1 MKEESAQGLDWD
13 SDEKV
18 VEGSVTESE
27 REDEKLTLKRL
38 FFAQDTSFKS
48 DPSFHSGLRGI
59 YGEASS
65 PEIRLVYKLKEYL
78 QEQMNKHMINP
89 LCEGGSET
97 ELSQALTQDEMKSP
111 LFTEKGPQDDQVLDS
126 EWQNDH
132 NYPAGFD
139 AEDLGFL
146 QRPEKELSDGGDSP
160 EISLLS
166 GVVIT
171 SYGMVEVKKKS
182 SEKLEGSSVLS
193 ESLKEVALPS
203 REIRGEDSSC
213 EMLVPTIEDSSGLSE
228 SILGKYPFI
237 VNKFETRELLKPL
250 SDLGSPKSM
259 SPLDHLLICQE
270 DGLSEDIQENEKN
283 DALPAEL
290 LTALNTLSESVVE
303 SICQRME
310 RGSRPCAEDGCLGT
324 EPNISQTDDD
334 CTQIAGMNFEFQHS
348 LQPFGQGPKLAEP
361 LFKDITMQQDKE
373 DPSSFG
379 QETLAHQNVACLDGP
394 SKERDLNSME
404 TNTVMET
411 SYMLRRSARLKTV
424 REGATPKNIDE
435 AYKMPEETLQ
445 KTDNTLPTEY
455 FRTQDSAFQNNSDEK
470 SVEWSKKQIL
480 SAYSCDEQIKKSRRT
495 AKPKKSHR
503 SILKLSSINRR
514 DIYGES
520 PLHKAAQA
528 DDSTLVK
535 KYIKLGGNVKL
546 ADYAGWTALHEAS
559 MDGFYKTVLELLKG
573 GADVNCKGM
582 KQITPI
588 YDAVLNGHYK
598 VAELLLQNG
607 ADPLFRNDYGKC
619 ALDEASDPHM
629 KQLLEQYIHKPRRYP
644 TVEQRNRSE
653 LLHPED
659 TYQHKKPEC
668 SPRSSQYFNNENS
681 RGIKDRKIEVSKGNK
696 GNLLSNKGAVNE
708 NHQKIS
714 KNKKLIPTRNEQST
728 VDQINAKEPPKI
740 NMQNVHEPKNFVP
753 VRERES
759 RTVPKR
765 TEMSGRKSNTRIP
778 VTTSSKRITRSIAH
792 QQQNPETFCDLSEK
806 SGTMTDS
813 VTPMLKN
820 HLGHNSE
827 VFSVSKGRGTCQDDI
842 TSLTLMTQEEPSQSI
857 RSADCQK
864 EPDILESETAEPAEA
879 ILSGLPSY
887 EEAKLSLATKGSDHT
902 APHEKPVPCEAS
914 DNNLSQKSESVT
926 AWEKCFLSFV
936 DRNVNNGND
945 SNDDGDGGCLS
956 EATMLP
962 EKMTCFVNY
971 ENQNNCK
978 MNSEHEE
985 ESSSQYYLPS
995 ETRSLLQENVF
1006 QEVSQQD
1013 IINLSDSDCTVI
1025 SERYVVNDVQNIR
1038 RITSDVNPEQIP
1050 LANTGTPSTPD
1061 LSGQI
1066 SGVEI
1071 STSLHNNNTAAPS
1084 SLVNQ
1089 TDEERMAKVR
1099 GEESSERTCTEKT
1112 QESCQK
1118 RTEYTGQSHE
1128 KEASKMEIKQSELPE
1143 SDVIPNKNVRST
1155 KNIDE
1160 DLRDSSQLKQGM
1172 EKTVPSL
1179 SDKGMTDNVNREQN
1193 TKSHKEARG
1202 KRSPDTYVPRNL
1214 QLHEKRV
1221 QIKRKRQDLQ
1231 ETTYSQDLSSSIST
1245 NKDLQN
1251 QSQQEDSSDPKA
1263 SKIPEPS
1270 AFGKEVLPDKP
1281 SYGTV
1286 TKVHKRNA
1294 KGKSRLHLAAKRGD
1308 LSLVKALIESEAHL
1322 NQKDNAGWTALHEAA
1337 NKGFNEVMV
1346 ELLKAGANVNSESLG
1361 GLLPIHNAVEGNH
1374 LKAAEILL
1382 QHGANPNQKDGDQK
1396 SALDRAEDENMKKLL
1411 KSYSGNETRE
1421 ICHSK
1426 VTEKLSSRLK
1436 RQKPESC
1443 CKTKHAGPLSF
1454 SHQDSTRERAP
1465 VHESI
1470 CTILQDIEE
1479 KQESLLLFEIRTPK
1493 DADQYS
1499 EKMLQIKDIM
1509 DSVLAKQK
1517 KERDDLAKKYRA
1529 SVESFKHGALR
1540 EQLAN
1545 LAARQKSLLMVAQK
1559 QKKLSQ
1565 KIQNY
1570 KNTRNR
1576 SGLDMRGE
1584 QPDSRNSSENDKG
1597 SPTPVERTGQPDLAS
1612 DPVGSPASPPSRNG
1626 QKTQCATESRQEDN
1640 QNLDSCISERGAYE
1654 KAAESECF
1662 SFNELMR
1669 KGRPGDPTLERTSK
1683 SNYTHSIERV
1693 KLPPQPMTPSAPAEY
1708 LQEENYIEVITA
1720 KGSKSLNPSAITET
1734 LNVLETTSA
1743 TVRNNIHQPSSVCQ
1757 PALTS
1762 CLLPGNTAK
1771 KTVSQD
1777 PPRAV
1782 SESLMQSFLTH
1793 QGNARVDSRALLR
1806 MKQNHTESRPIGAL
1820 AANSQINF
1828 SSESANQNNK
1838 QEPLNYRAE
1847 MKMKKTQI
1855 KELISLG
1862 RIKPGNDVLEF
1873 KMQDATY
1880 KASILLNGKIKAKNG
1895 EIYQNPIT
1903 WIKALLG
1910 SNISVT
1916 WKYVWNKVT
1925 YLGKELCKYVTEEVP
1940 VITEPNVVLQ
1950 ENQPCLPGPSSDS
1963 VQNLTHYLQLN
1974 EILLIGNQE
1983 FLPCH
1988 IMDQHWKFYLAS
2000 KDGPF

>member
-1 MKEESAQGLDWD
+1 MLEKFGADWI
-13 SDEKV
+13 E
-18 VEGSVTESE
+18 
-27 REDEKLTLKRL
+27 
-38 FFAQDTSFKS
+38 
-48 DPSFHSGLRGI
+48 
-59 YGEASS
+59 EASS

-89 LCEGGSET
+89 VCKEIFIT
-97 ELSQALTQDEMKSP
+97 IDMDEMKSP

-146 QRPEKELSDGGDSP
+146 QRPEK
-160 EISLLS
+160 
-166 GVVIT
+166 
-171 SYGMVEVKKKS
+171 
-182 SEKLEGSSVLS
+182 
-193 ESLKEVALPS
+193 
-203 REIRGEDSSC
+203 
-213 EMLVPTIEDSSGLSE
+213 
-228 SILGKYPFI
+228 
-237 VNKFETRELLKPL
+237 
-250 SDLGSPKSM
+250 
-259 SPLDHLLICQE
+259 
-270 DGLSEDIQENEKN
+270 
-283 DALPAEL
+283 
-290 LTALNTLSESVVE
+290 
-303 SICQRME
+303 
-310 RGSRPCAEDGCLGT
+310 
-324 EPNISQTDDD
+324 
-334 CTQIAGMNFEFQHS
+334 
-348 LQPFGQGPKLAEP
+348 
-361 LFKDITMQQDKE
+361 DKE

-1426 VTEKLSSRLK
+1426 VTAEKLSSRLK